1 MKLKVDNIKTDASRT
16 KDTDK
21 NFNIAVNTY
30 ELILI
35 AIGLETA
42 IKKFDQ
48 LSYYSSSRLNK
59 EQMIKIRTLK
69 DQIDYHLTNK
79 KEKLA

>member
-1 MKLKVDNIKTDASRT
+1 MLIT

-21 NFNIAVNTY
+21 NFNIAVDTY